1 MSKTLTVL
9 RYGHPA
15 LRRKGLRVESL
26 NPEILAFIQHLLDTM
41 KEARGV
47 GLASQQVGRALQLA
61 VVDVRGVTDR
71 PSTLTLNGKPV
82 EIEAFMPLVLV
93 NPEIAPVADPV
104 EGAEGCLSFPEIYA
118 PISRPDSI
126 DVKTT
131 DEKGRVLEF
140 RCGGLLARAIQHEY
154 DHLQGILFIDR
165 MTRKAKL
172 QVQDEIDELQAKT
185 KSDLKKL
192 SSF

>member
-140 RCGGLLARAIQHEY
+140 RCGGLLPRAIQHEY
-154 DHLQGILFIDR
+154 DHLQRILYIDR
-165 MTRKAKL
+165 MPRKAKL